1 MKVVIDG
8 YEDLVIPEENET
20 LEEFL
25 SEVKEWIKEN
35 KRIIL
40 KIKLEGK
47 ILSGKEKENLFKKKV
62 NEFKILELFTVNS
75 WEWAINS
82 LKEIEENLPEITIN
96 IKRVSTFIQRGDH
109 KKAFSLLE
117 SCLNAWDWT
126 GRTLEKIGK
135 ILALDYTQI
144 SFKRESLTDKIK
156 EFLEPLKEANEALK
170 NEDFLTLSDILEYE
184 ISPRIKEEQK
194 IIKQIT
200 KVIKQGMN

>member
-20 LEEFL
+20 LGEFL
-25 SEVKEWIKEN
+25 SEVEKWIKEN

-47 ILSGKEKENLFKKKV
+47 ILSGKEKENLFKKKI
-62 NEFKILELFTVNS
+62 NEFKVLELFTVNS

-96 IKRVSTFIQRGDH
+96 IKRVSTFIQRGDY

-156 EFLEPLKEANEALK
+156 EFLKPLKEANEALK

-184 ISPRIKEEQK
+184 ISPHIKEEQE

-200 KVIKQGMN
+200 KVIKQRMN

>member
-1 MKVVIDG
+1 MK
-8 YEDLVIPEENET
+8 
-20 LEEFL
+20 
-25 SEVKEWIKEN
+25 
-35 KRIIL
+35 
-40 KIKLEGK
+40 KLEGK
-47 ILSGKEKENLFKKKV
+47 ILSGKEKENLFKKKI
-62 NEFKILELFTVNS
+62 NEFKVLELFTVNS

-96 IKRVSTFIQRGDH
+96 IKRVSTFIQRGDY

-156 EFLEPLKEANEALK
+156 EFLKPLKEANEALK

-184 ISPRIKEEQK
+184 ISPHIKEEQE

-200 KVIKQGMN
+200 KVIKQRMN